1 MAVHGLA
8 NPGWWARVMR
18 VKSILLPIA
27 VAFGATAIL
36 PSIPAHADDRSADR
50 VTYAVIGDV
59 PYGVEQEASF
69 GTLISAI
76 NTDPKVRTVVHVGDT
91 KNGSTPCSDER
102 LTAVRDAFETFE
114 DPVVYTP
121 GDNEWTDCHRPAA
134 GGYDPLERLAKVRE
148 LYFAEPGETL
158 GRRPEHVDA
167 QPELIENVR
176 WVRSRVAFATLHA
189 VGSNNG
195 LAPWT
200 GNTAPTAAQLAEVTA
215 RLDATVSWVDSTF
228 DRAQAEGLAGVVL
241 IMQAD
246 TFPQAGSGLQPIVDR
261 IAARAAGFDGE
272 VLVVQ
277 GDSHTYKVDQP
288 LENVTRIVVH
298 GETLPFE
305 YLRLTIDLR
314 ADQLFSWE
322 RVQVAQS

>member
-1 MAVHGLA
+1 
-8 NPGWWARVMR
+8 MR
-18 VKSILLPIA
+18 VHSRFLPFA
-27 VAFGATAIL
+27 VAFGALAVL
-36 PSIPAHADDRSADR
+36 PTITAHADDRSADR

-59 PYGVEQEASF
+59 PYGAEQEASF
-69 GTLISAI
+69 DTLISAI

-91 KNGSTPCSDER
+91 KSGSTQCSDER
-102 LTAVRDAFETFE
+102 LTAVRDAFETLE

-148 LYFAEPGETL
+148 LYFAEPGDTL
-158 GRRPEHVDA
+158 GRRPAHVDA
-167 QPELIENVR
+167 QAELVENVR
-176 WVRSRVAFATLHA
+176 WVQSRVAFATLHV

-200 GNTAPTAAQLAEVTA
+200 GNAAPTLEQAEEVAARIA
-215 RLDATVSWVDSTF
+215 ATVSWVDATF
-228 DRAQAEGLAGVVL
+228 DAAEGEALAGVVL

-246 TFPQAGSGLQPIVDR
+246 TFPDMGSGQQEVVDR

-272 VLVVQ
+272 VLIIQ
-277 GDSHTYKVDQP
+277 GDSHRYKVDQP
-288 LENVTRIVVH
+288 LPLDNVTRIVVH

-314 ADQLFSWE
+314 ADELFTWE
-322 RVQVAQS
+322 RVQVALP